1 MQKINVRKTYYHI
14 KHRFLTNSNLVI
26 VVALLVGASW
36 AWGSIGLMQRNYGLQ
51 KELDKKYQQQQLI
64 DLEVQNLTFKRN
76 YFQSDEYKEL
86 AARQNLG
93 LVMPGENVLI
103 LPPNSEE
110 VKQSDLKEKSEEI
123 LAPITTPSNFDQWMD
138 FLFEANKQSL

>member
-93 LVMPGENVLI
+93 LVMPGESVLI

>member
-110 VKQSDLKEKSEEI
+110 VKQSDLKEKSDV
-123 LAPITTPSNFDQWMD
+123 LRAPISTPSNFDQWMD

>member
-26 VVALLVGASW
+26 AVALLVGASW

-93 LVMPGENVLI
+93 LVMPGESVLI

>member
-26 VVALLVGASW
+26 AVALLVGASW